1 MVRYIQ
7 ISVFIGLVIFLN
19 NGCYPVSHIIVG
31 EKRDPINPSDVKVY
45 ADYPQNY
52 ERIAIIEAGSGFAF
66 KDPAIL
72 FTHQSKT
79 NKSLD
84 RLKNGAAILGA
95 NGIVI
100 NDLSTSVKQHLN
112 ISENDK
118 GEMGISSYNE
128 TQKEIKA
135 IAIFVD

>member
-1 MVRYIQ
+1 LYY
-7 ISVFIGLVIFLN
+7 L
-19 NGCYPVSHIIVG
+19 
-31 EKRDPINPSDVKVY
+31 
-45 ADYPQNY
+45 
-52 ERIAIIEAGSGFAF
+52 
-66 KDPAIL
+66 L
-72 FTHQSKT
+72 F
-79 NKSLD
+79 
-84 RLKNGAAILGA
+84 LGA